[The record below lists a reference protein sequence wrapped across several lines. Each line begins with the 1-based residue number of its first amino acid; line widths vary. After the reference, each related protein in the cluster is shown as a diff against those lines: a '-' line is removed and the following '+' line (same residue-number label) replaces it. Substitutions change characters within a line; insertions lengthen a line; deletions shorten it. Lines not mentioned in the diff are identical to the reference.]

1 MIDVSGVGSCCRV
14 PCNGSRDI
22 AKTCARAVAAHKAD
36 NGLDDITAKEAATD
50 VVDVKPEVETG
61 AYGVRAVD
69 PGEVIYELWRRNRT
83 GCMWRQAVWRVN
95 VGERSEH
102 AVVRP
107 DRYFLRVGE
116 VRVGLTKSEHFFFQA
131 EDGIRV
137 RNVTGVQTC
146 ALPI

>member
-36 NGLDDITAKEAATD
+36 NGLDDITAKEAATV

-83 GCMWRQAVWRVN
+83 GCMWRQAVWRVKDRKSTRLN
-95 VGERSEH
+95 SSHTVISY
-102 AVVRP
+102 AV
-107 DRYFLRVGE
+107 FC
-116 VRVGLTKSEHFFFQA
+116 LTKKRRAFRSP
-131 EDGIRV
+131 
-137 RNVTGVQTC
+137 T
-146 ALPI
+146 P